1 MTKITLSQPLK
12 IDGKEISEIDI
23 RKPKAG
29 ELRGINL
36 LDLLQMKTE
45 VVVTV
50 LSRVSTPHLTE
61 QQGFE
66 LDIADVVK
74 AGAAL
79 VGFFNQEAA
88 TLPK

>member
-1 MTKITLSQPLK
+1 MAKITLSQPFK
-12 IDGKEISEIDI
+12 IDGKEITEINI

-50 LSRVSTPHLTE
+50 LSRVSSPHLTE
-61 QQGFE
+61 QQAFE

-79 VGFFNQEAA
+79 VGFFSQEAA
-88 TLPK
+88 PLNK

>member
-1 MTKITLSQPLK
+1 MAKITLSQPIK
-12 IDGKEISEIDI
+12 IDGKEITEIDI

-50 LSRVSTPHLTE
+50 LSRVSNPHLTE
-61 QQGFE
+61 QQAFE

-79 VGFFNQEAA
+79 VVFFNQEAA
-88 TLPK
+88 PLNK